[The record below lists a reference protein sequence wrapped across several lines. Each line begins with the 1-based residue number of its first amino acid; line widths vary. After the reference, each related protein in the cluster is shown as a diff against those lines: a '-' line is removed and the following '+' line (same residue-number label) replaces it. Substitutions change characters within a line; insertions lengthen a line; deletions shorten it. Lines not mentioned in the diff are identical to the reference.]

1 MRIILRQVCKTN
13 MARIKPLKKEE
24 AQAETKAIFEGIEKN
39 FGMIP
44 NLFATIA
51 HYPKA
56 LKPIIDLYQ
65 TIAKESTIEPRLQ
78 ELANL
83 EVSRINRCN
92 YCLAHHSQMA
102 KMCGVNDEHLNML
115 KAGDDKG
122 FPKKEKTVIEYARQV
137 TKDAEA
143 VSDELFKRLSSYF
156 TESEIVNLTLIIG
169 LMNVFNRFNGALGVE
184 LEK

>member
-1 MRIILRQVCKTN
+1 
-13 MARIKPLKKEE
+13 MARIKPLTKE
-24 AQAETKAIFEGIEKN
+24 QVHGETKEIFGEMEKQ
-39 FGMIP
+39 FGMVP

-51 HYPKA
+51 QYPKA

-65 TIAKESTIEPRLQ
+65 AIAKESTIEPRLQ

-92 YCLAHHSQMA
+92 YCLVHHEQMA
-102 KMCGVNDEHLNML
+102 KMFGLSDEQINVL
-115 KAGDDKG
+115 KTGNSNKRFTDKDQI
-122 FPKKEKTVIEYARQV
+122 VIDYASQV
-137 TKDAEA
+137 TRNAEE
-143 VSDELFKRLSSYF
+143 VSEDLFMRLRSYF
-156 TESEIVNLTLIIG
+156 NDSQIVNLTLIIG

>member
-1 MRIILRQVCKTN
+1 MI
-13 MARIKPLKKEE
+13 RIKPLKKEE
-24 AQAETKAIFEGIEKN
+24 AQQEAKESLEGIEKQ

-56 LKPIIDLYQ
+56 LKPIVALYQ
-65 TIAKESTIEPRLQ
+65 VLAKESTIEPKLQ

-83 EVSRINRCN
+83 EVSRINRCH
-92 YCLAHHSQMA
+92 YCLSHHTQMA
-102 KMCGVNDEHLNML
+102 KMAGVKDEQL
-115 KAGDDKG
+115 KSWEMGKLEGIFSDKD
-122 FPKKEKTVIEYARQV
+122 KAVIEYARQV
-137 TKDAEA
+137 TKDAEN

-156 TESEIVNLTLIIG
+156 TESEIVNLTLIVG

>member
-1 MRIILRQVCKTN
+1 

-24 AQAETKAIFEGIEKN
+24 AQGEIKEMFEVMEKQ
-39 FGMIP
+39 FGMVP

-51 HYPKA
+51 YYPKA
-56 LKPIIDLYQ
+56 LKPILDLYQ
-65 TIAKESTIEPRLQ
+65 AIAKESTIEPRLQ

-92 YCLAHHSQMA
+92 YCLAHHAQMA
-102 KMCGVNDEHLNML
+102 KMAGVSDEQLKML
-115 KAGDDKG
+115 KAGETAQS
-122 FPKKEKTVIEYARQV
+122 FTEKEKTIIEYARQV

-143 VSDELFKRLSSYF
+143 VSDDLFKRLSSYF
-156 TESEIVNLTLIIG
+156 IKSEIVNLTLIIG

>member
-1 MRIILRQVCKTN
+1 MV
-13 MARIKPLKKEE
+13 RIKPLEIDQ
-24 AQAETKAIFEGIEKN
+24 AQGETKDIFEAMRKN
-39 FGMIP
+39 FGMVP

-51 HYPKA
+51 NYPKA
-56 LKPIIDLYQ
+56 LKPLLDLYQ
-65 TIAKESTIEPRLQ
+65 AISKESTIELRLQ

-102 KMCGVNDEHLNML
+102 KMAGVSDEQLNVL
-115 KAGDDKG
+115 KAGKTVQN
-122 FPKKEKTVIEYARQV
+122 FTEKEKTVIEYARQV
-137 TKDAEA
+137 TEDAEE
-143 VSDELFKRLSSYF
+143 VPEDLFKHLRSYF
-156 TESEIVNLTLIIG
+156 DDSQIVNLTLIIG

>member
-1 MRIILRQVCKTN
+1 MV
-13 MARIKPLKKEE
+13 RIKPLKKEE

-65 TIAKESTIEPRLQ
+65 AIAKESTIEPRLQ

-83 EVSRINRCN
+83 EVSIINRCN
-92 YCLAHHSQMA
+92 YCLVHHSQMA
-102 KMCGVNDEHLNML
+102 KMAGVSDEQLNIL
-115 KAGDDKG
+115 RRGETVQD
-122 FPKKEKTVIEYARQV
+122 FTEKEKTVIEYARQV
-137 TKDAEA
+137 TKDAEE
-143 VSDELFKRLSSYF
+143 VKENLFERLRSYF
-156 TESEIVNLTLIIG
+156 NDSQIVNLTLIIG

>member
-1 MRIILRQVCKTN
+1 
-13 MARIKPLKKEE
+13 MARIEPLKKEE
-24 AQAETKAIFEGIEKN
+24 AHGEIKVIYEAIEKQ

-51 HYPKA
+51 KYPKA

-65 TIAKESTIEPRLQ
+65 AISKESGIEPRLQ

-92 YCLAHHSQMA
+92 YCLAHHTEMA
-102 KMCGVNDEHLNML
+102 KMAGLKDEQLNSWRSSNFDSTL
-115 KAGDDKG
+115 SDR
-122 FPKKEKTVIEYARQV
+122 EKMVIEYANSV
-137 TKDAEA
+137 TKDAENIPNK
-143 VSDELFKRLSSYF
+143 LFSRLESHFS
-156 TESEIVNLTLIIG
+156 ESEIVNLTLIIG

>member
-1 MRIILRQVCKTN
+1 MVRV
-13 MARIKPLKKEE
+13 KPLKKEE
-24 AQAETKAIFEGIEKN
+24 VRLETKAIFEGMEKS

-51 HYPKA
+51 QYPRA

-65 TIAKESTIEPRLQ
+65 AIAKESTLEPRLQ

-83 EVSRINRCN
+83 EASRINRCN

-102 KMCGVNDEHLNML
+102 KMLGVNDEQLNML
-115 KAGDDKG
+115 RVGKVPQS
-122 FPKKEKTVIEYARQV
+122 FTEKEKIIIEYASQV
-137 TKDAEA
+137 TKDAEE
-143 VSDELFKRLSSYF
+143 VTEDLFRRLRSYF
-156 TESEIVNLTLIIG
+156 NDSQIVNLTIIIG

-184 LEK
+184 LEN

>member
-1 MRIILRQVCKTN
+1 
-13 MARIKPLKKEE
+13 MARIKPLTKE
-24 AQAETKAIFEGIEKN
+24 QVQGETKEIFDMIEN
-39 FGMIP
+39 RFGMVP

-65 TIAKESTIEPRLQ
+65 AIAKESSIEPKLQ

-92 YCLAHHSQMA
+92 YCLAHHTQMA
-102 KMCGVNDEHLNML
+102 KIAGASDDQLNTL
-115 KAGDDKG
+115 KAGKIDNTLNE
-122 FPKKEKTVIEYARQV
+122 KEKVVIEYARQV
-137 TKDAEA
+137 TEDAEE
-143 VSDELFKRLSSYF
+143 VSEGLFKRLRSYF
-156 TESEIVNLTLIIG
+156 NDSQIVNLTFIIG
-169 LMNVFNRFNGALGVE
+169 LMNVFNSFNGALGVE

>member
-1 MRIILRQVCKTN
+1 MPRV
-13 MARIKPLKKEE
+13 KPLTKEQ
-24 AQAETKAIFEGIEKN
+24 AQGETKEIFEGIEKQ
-39 FGMIP
+39 FGMVP

-51 HYPKA
+51 RYLKA

-65 TIAKESTIEPRLQ
+65 AIAKESTIEPKLQ

-92 YCLAHHSQMA
+92 YYLTHHAQMA
-102 KMCGVNDEHLNML
+102 KACGVSDEQLRML
-115 KAGDDKG
+115 KAADAGG
-122 FPKKEKTVIEYARQV
+122 FSQKETAVIEYARQV
-137 TKDAEA
+137 TKDAEE
-143 VSDELFKRLSSYF
+143 VPEDLFKRLRSYF
-156 TESEIVNLTLIIG
+156 SESQIVNLTLIIG

>member
-1 MRIILRQVCKTN
+1 
-13 MARIKPLKKEE
+13 MARIEPLKKEKAQQE
-24 AQAETKAIFEGIEKN
+24 AKEILEGIEKQ

-56 LKPIIDLYQ
+56 LKPILDLYQ
-65 TIAKESTIEPRLQ
+65 AIFKKSTIEPSLQ

-83 EVSRINRCN
+83 EVSRINCCN
-92 YCLAHHSQMA
+92 YCLTHHSQMA
-102 KMCGVNDEHLNML
+102 KIAGVSDEQLNML
-115 KAGDDKG
+115 KAGETVQN
-122 FPKKEKTVIEYARQV
+122 FTEKEKTVVEYARQV

-143 VSDELFKRLSSYF
+143 VPDDLFKRLISYF

>member
-1 MRIILRQVCKTN
+1 MGWQRIRKGFA
-13 MARIKPLKKEE
+13 MGRIKPLKKEE
-24 AQAETKAIFEGIEKN
+24 VSLETKAIFEGIENN

-51 HYPKA
+51 YYPKA

-65 TIAKESTIEPRLQ
+65 AIAKESTIDPKLQ

-92 YCLAHHSQMA
+92 YCLTHHAQMA
-102 KMCGVNDEHLNML
+102 KMFGLSDEQINAL
-115 KAGDDKG
+115 KTGYSNKG
-122 FPKKEKTVIEYARQV
+122 FTDKEQIVIEYARQV
-137 TKDAEA
+137 TKDAEEVA
-143 VSDELFKRLSSYF
+143 EDLFKRLRLYF
-156 TESEIVNLTLIIG
+156 NDSQIVNLTLIIG